1 MMRYVLILFCLL
13 AITQLG
19 LAQPTID
26 GDASDWTG
34 IAPST
39 DNTSIYSANTAG
51 GLNEW
56 IWKDA
61 AGDNRTDSFGSFV
74 DSTKQ
79 DILEFRI
86 SSDATNLYILAKFPA
101 NIDKT
106 PGDGALQIQVSIRRQ
121 GSTATEE
128 YLGGGVSDTR
138 VPTST
143 SPGGGVPDAR
153 WDYLIISRAGSGN
166 NNFTVWTTG
175 FGSSSNTG
183 NLQWNA
189 GNGVFEGSIPWSS
202 LGGSP
207 GNETMAF
214 TISLFRSNT
223 SDGVFDTGAD
233 NSKGNCLDYLT
244 TTAGNTYDALIPI
257 DNGGTANEGR
267 LDYAINIDFSND
279 QSLPVTL
286 SSFTAT
292 GGDGVVELTWITEAE
307 INNEAFILER
317 STDKT
322 QFTPIAEIPGQG
334 NSTERHEYR
343 YRDTQVINGVT
354 YYYRLADRDYSG
366 TVTYHPVISVTPN
379 PAGVLTAESSTIP
392 DEFEL
397 YPNFPNPFNPSTTIR
412 FAVTGSSPQRV
423 QLHIFD
429 LAGHKIATLV
439 DANFA
444 PGIYKVNWNARDI
457 TGSPLPSGVYLY
469 QLKSGPLVKTR
480 KMILMK

>member
-1 MMRYVLILFCLL
+1 MRQLVQILLFLL
-13 AITQLG
+13 VSIQWG
-19 LAQPTID
+19 ISQPTID
-26 GDASDWTG
+26 GDPSDWTG
-34 IAPST
+34 IAPSS

-61 AGDNRTDSFGSFV
+61 AGDNRTDTFAGVV
-74 DSTKQ
+74 DGTKQ

-128 YLGGGVSDTR
+128 YLGSFSDNR

-143 SPGGGVPDAR
+143 SPGGSVPDAR

-175 FGSSSNTG
+175 FGSSTTIG

-214 TISLFRSNT
+214 TISLYRSRST
-223 SDGVFDTGAD
+223 DETYDTGTD
-233 NSKGNCLDYLT
+233 NSKGDCMDYLT
-244 TTAGNTYDALIPI
+244 TTVGNTYDALIPV
-257 DNGGTANEGR
+257 NNVGTADEGR

-286 SSFTAT
+286 SAFTAT

-317 STDKT
+317 STDRNHFT
-322 QFTPIAEIPGQG
+322 QIAEIPGQG

-366 TVTYHPVISVTPN
+366 TVTYHPVISVTPT
-379 PAGVLTAESSTIP
+379 PDGVLTAESSTIP
-392 DEFEL
+392 KEFEL
-397 YPNFPNPFNPSTTIR
+397 YPNFPNPFNPATTIR
-412 FAVTGSSPQRV
+412 FAITGSSIQHV

-439 DANFA
+439 DANLA

-469 QLKSGPLVKTR
+469 QLKSGPLEKTR